1 VCHTVDVGTT
11 WTPRALVVG
20 SGLAGLECALEL
32 ANEGW
37 RVEVFS
43 PGRAGCDGA
52 THRVHA
58 LAPWILLTAPWVR
71 GDSPERFLADLKRR
85 GEGREREGLAEVLA
99 TEAHSAARGLIENLG
114 LVPQGEPTVLPGDE
128 FARGMRCLP
137 YAGRALLAP
146 LLEKCK
152 EAGVRV
158 YGRSLVVGLLAAG
171 GRVTGTVVIDRTSHV
186 TREGQSDAVVLACGG
201 VGAIFPTTTAP
212 RWNRGSGL
220 ALGSAA
226 GALLHCPEVT
236 QALPVTATPPLYFPT
251 SAALLSSRIGASDG
265 ASVSASDLGAVT
277 EEIGQALRRG
287 AAVFME
293 PKGDGAHLLPP
304 RIRESAAFRAEGRV
318 PLTLALHHG
327 IGGVAIDSWGRTS
340 LPGLYACGEAAGGV
354 QGLRRTMGT
363 GLLEATIFARRAARA
378 ACHDIARLGPAPS
391 RGEVRMPPIPLDP
404 ARFEERLDEL
414 MGPLVALRPAAAVDS
429 ALREI
434 ERWPVGVEACMEEEG
449 ALAGIRRLGAIA
461 ILAGEQSRSGGGGN
475 VVGLPGNPPRH
486 EEGAWRRKPST

>member
-1 VCHTVDVGTT
+1 MGRG

-32 ANEGW
+32 ANGGW
-37 RVEVFS
+37 RVAVFS

-85 GEGREREGLAEVLA
+85 GEGFERDGLAEVLA
-99 TEAHSAARGLIENLG
+99 TEAHSAARSLVENLE
-114 LVPQGEPTVLPGDE
+114 LAPQGEPTALPGDE

-137 YAGRALLAP
+137 QAGRALLAP
-146 LLEKCK
+146 LMKKCK

-158 YGRSLVVGLLAAG
+158 YGRALVVGLLADG
-171 GRVTGTVVIDRTSHV
+171 GRVTGTVIIDRATHV
-186 TREGQSDAVVLACGG
+186 SREEHSDAVVLACGG
-201 VGAIFPTTTAP
+201 VGAVFPATTAP

-226 GALLHCPEVT
+226 GALLHHPEVT
-236 QALPVTATPPLYFPT
+236 QALPVTATPARYFPT
-251 SAALLSSRIGASDG
+251 SAALLSSRIVASDG
-265 ASVSASDLGAVT
+265 ASVSGSDLGAVT
-277 EEIGQALRRG
+277 EAIGQALRRG

-293 PKGDGAHLLPP
+293 PREGEARLLPP
-304 RIRESAAFRAEGRV
+304 RIRESAAFLAEGKVR
-318 PLTLALHHG
+318 LTLALHHG

-363 GLLEATIFARRAARA
+363 GLLEATIFAMRAARA
-378 ACHDIARLGPAPS
+378 ACHDIARIGPAPL
-391 RGEVRMPPIPLDP
+391 RGEVRMPPLALDP
-404 ARFEERLDEL
+404 ARLEGRLDEL
-414 MGPLVALRPAAAVDS
+414 MGPLVALRPAAAVES
-429 ALREI
+429 ALSEI
-434 ERWPVGVEACMEEEG
+434 ERWPVGVEACVEEKC
-449 ALAGIRRLGAIA
+449 ALAGVRRLAAIA
-461 ILAGEQSRSGGGGN
+461 ILDGERSRSGGGGN
-475 VVGLPGNPPRH
+475 VIGLPG
-486 EEGAWRRKPST
+486 

>member
-1 VCHTVDVGTT
+1 VCQTTEVGTT

-32 ANEGW
+32 ANAGW
-37 RVEVFS
+37 RVEVLS

-99 TEAHSAARGLIENLG
+99 TEAHSAARELVENLG
-114 LVPQGEPTVLPGDE
+114 LVPLGAPTALPGDE
-128 FARGMRCLP
+128 IARGMRCLP
-137 YAGRALLAP
+137 NAGRVLLAP
-146 LLEKCK
+146 LLRKCE

-158 YGRSLVVGLLAAG
+158 CGRSLAVGLLSDG
-171 GRVTGTVVIDRTSHV
+171 SRVIGTVMIDRTTHV
-186 TREGQSDAVVLACGG
+186 PREGHSDAVVLACGG
-201 VGAIFPTTTAP
+201 VGAIFPATTAP

-226 GALLHCPEVT
+226 GALLHGPEVT

-251 SAALLSSRIGASDG
+251 SAALLSSRIRASDG
-265 ASVSASDLGAVT
+265 ASVSGSDLGAVT
-277 EEIGQALRRG
+277 VEIGKALLRG
-287 AAVFME
+287 ATVFME
-293 PKGDGAHLLPP
+293 TMGDDAHWLPP
-304 RIRESAAFRAEGRV
+304 RVRESAAFRAEGRV

-363 GLLEATIFARRAARA
+363 GLLEATIFAKRAARA
-378 ACHDIARLGPAPS
+378 ACHDIAGIGPAPS
-391 RGEVRMPPIPLDP
+391 RGEARVPPFPLDP
-404 ARFEERLDEL
+404 AILEERLDEL
-414 MGPLVALRPAAAVDS
+414 MGPLVALRPPAAVDF
-429 ALREI
+429 ALHEI
-434 ERWPVGVEACMEEEG
+434 ERWPVRVEARIEEG
-449 ALAGIRRLGAIA
+449 CALAGIRRLAA
-461 ILAGEQSRSGGGGN
+461 MTILAGEQSRRGGRGN

-486 EEGAWRRKPST
+486 KEGA